1 MNEREIEGKVYI
13 LKSDVENIVKQRLD
27 KVASR
32 ANQAEQRATQLQ
44 DELDKAGKATAT
56 IDLLTQQVEKMKGEL
71 EQSNTRFS
79 RYQAISK
86 HGLTDPDIIDAI
98 EWSYERA
105 QSKLSKKEKSSL
117 GEWLDTLVENPEN
130 APTVLRPHFSQLQP
144 ADQNYEEAQ
153 GLPAEVAQNTPPP
166 KEAPTQVAPPATN
179 TGVRQ
184 APEAQNLIERGIKD
198 PDFYAQNRQEI
209 MQAWR
214 ARRKGR

>member
-27 KVASR
+27 KVAAR

-71 EQSNTRFS
+71 QTSQAKFT

-105 QSKLSKKEKSSL
+105 QSKLSKKEQSPL
-117 GEWLDTLVENPEN
+117 GEWLDSLVENPEN
-130 APTVLRPHFSQLQP
+130 APTVLRPHFTKLQP
-144 ADQNYEEAQ
+144 REQTYEEAQ
-153 GLPAEVAQNTPPP
+153 GLSAEVAQNTPPP
-166 KEAPTQVAPPATN
+166 KVEAPQVAPPATN

-184 APEAQNLIERGIKD
+184 APEAQNLIDRGIKD
-198 PDFYAQNRQEI
+198 PDFYAQNREEI